1 MRAVLTLY
9 LLMVGCWVHSQPIIP
24 VLRPELHGLPSLGPA
39 AFATYVLCDSLMHR
53 YDDLDGVE
61 LLLLDSPVQPG
72 YDETMEALV
81 TSSEWVVAGTVVV
94 GRRAYG
100 HQVPRIPSST
110 LRKLTTSATTAWCE
124 GVKGAGIGE
133 RLVYRF
139 APDSPRLHT
148 IIVVNGS
155 VKDRDAWEACNRV
168 HELLLL
174 ENGKAFATP
183 ALEDTPDPQSFAT
196 GLLGRRVD
204 GAPLELIF
212 EVRSVYQG
220 LHHDDTMITE
230 IHFDG
235 TDVH

>member
-1 MRAVLTLY
+1 
-9 LLMVGCWVHSQPIIP
+9 MVGCWVHSQPMIP
-24 VLRPELHGLPSLGPA
+24 ALRPVLHGLPPLGPE
-39 AFATYVLCDSLMHR
+39 AFATYALRDNLMHR

-61 LLLLDSPVQPG
+61 LHLLDRLMQAG
-72 YDETMEALV
+72 YDETMEGPCDIIGMGCSWYCGGGPDSVWA
-81 TSSEWVVAGTVVV
+81 
-94 GRRAYG
+94 
-100 HQVPRIPSST
+100 SST
-110 LRKLTTSATTAWCE
+110 RDTTHSASNAHDLSYCTAWCQ
-124 GVKGAGIGE
+124 GVKGADIGE

-155 VKDRDAWEACNRV
+155 VKDREVWEACNRV

-174 ENGKAFATP
+174 ENGKAFATL
-183 ALEDTPDPQSFAT
+183 ALEDTPDPQFFAI
-196 GLLGRRVD
+196 GLLGRRAD

-220 LHHDDTMITE
+220 SQHDDTMITE
-230 IHFDG
+230 IYFDG